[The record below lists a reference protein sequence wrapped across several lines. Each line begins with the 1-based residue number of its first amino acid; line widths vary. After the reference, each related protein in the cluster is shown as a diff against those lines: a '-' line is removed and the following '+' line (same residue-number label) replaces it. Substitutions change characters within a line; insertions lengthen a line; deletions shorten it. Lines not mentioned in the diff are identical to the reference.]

1 MKYMV
6 IETFASGAKADV
18 YDRFCQKGRMLPEG
32 LHYINSWLEQD
43 GDRCFQLMETDQPL
57 LFKTWICAWNDLV
70 SFEIIPLEPL
80 KPPEANYI

>member
-1 MKYMV
+1 
-6 IETFASGAKADV
+6 
-18 YDRFCQKGRMLPEG
+18 MLLEG